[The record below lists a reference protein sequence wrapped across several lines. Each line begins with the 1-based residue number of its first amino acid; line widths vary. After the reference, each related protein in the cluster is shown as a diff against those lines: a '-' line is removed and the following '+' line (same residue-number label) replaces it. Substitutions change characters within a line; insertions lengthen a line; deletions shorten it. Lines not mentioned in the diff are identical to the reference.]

1 VLFRSVTLGVLW
13 SQGKISFLESVLF
26 IQAGLLPANAFMV
39 GMGKRFGLPLIHRR
53 PFKWMLDPAEVAQW
67 LELIR
72 NNTKKVIFFAR
83 FVPMIRGPIYFATGM
98 SQLELSKFSKIDY
111 IASLLQLPV
120 LLFLGRWI
128 GTNAGSLIDAFQKIG
143 LLFLILFSWMI
154 AFGMI
159 RKRRSALPKA

>member
-1 VLFRSVTLGVLW
+1 
-13 SQGKISFLESVLF
+13 
-26 IQAGLLPANAFMV
+26 
-39 GMGKRFGLPLIHRR
+39 
-53 PFKWMLDPAEVAQW
+53 MLDPAEVAQW